1 MAVCSKWCWAWCCIL
16 YFVFALL
23 FLTVLGV
30 LCAQDSYLSVVKE
43 EVRTKA
49 AGPVFIALGIYGVLA
64 IISAIYLVF
73 HARHIKKHPPKT
85 AFEASREA
93 RKERLGTAATSDGG
107 VIPGTHTSPPN
118 LTPSRSMKEE
128 APHNPQRGQS
138 LLNED

>member
-1 MAVCSKWCWAWCCIL
+1 MGMCSKFCWAWCCIL
-16 YFVFALL
+16 YFVFAAI

-30 LCAQDSYLSVVKE
+30 LCAQDSYLSVIKE

-64 IISAIYLVF
+64 IISAVYLVL
-73 HARHIKKHPPKT
+73 HARKVKRNPPKT

-93 RKERLGTAATSDGG
+93 RKERLGTATTEVPVPVRPPSLTNVTPMEEGG
-107 VIPGTHTSPPN
+107 DAN
-118 LTPSRSMKEE
+118 
-128 APHNPQRGQS
+128 ANPQRGQS